1 METETNLVFV
11 DLNTDTVADCAGA
24 FVIDPDTADLAPG
37 EIDVLDA
44 ADTFGAFDDAAA
56 DIVRRVGV
64 PVSDLW
70 AAYYWRRAMETAG
83 ILTDVED
90 YVVRLHGERDGA
102 A

>member
-44 ADTFGAFDDAAA
+44 ADHFGTFTDEAR

-64 PVSDLW
+64 PVSNLW
-70 AAYYWRRAMETAG
+70 AAYQWRRAMETAG
-83 ILTDVED
+83 ILVDVED
-90 YVVRLHGERDGA
+90 YVVRLHGES
-102 A
+102 